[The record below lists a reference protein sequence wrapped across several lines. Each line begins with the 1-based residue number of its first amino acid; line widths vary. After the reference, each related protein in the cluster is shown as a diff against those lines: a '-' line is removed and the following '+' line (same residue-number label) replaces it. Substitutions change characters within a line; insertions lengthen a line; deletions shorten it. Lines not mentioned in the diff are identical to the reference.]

1 MKKFWLALVLGSV
14 LVLAAC
20 GGNDE
25 TTDNSDTIVDNNQ
38 GATDNT
44 EDDNDATENN
54 GDTSGDDPGEGTTD
68 TETADSG
75 SVAAGEKVVHQ
86 ACISCHGANLEG
98 MGNFPP
104 LNNVGSRLSQE
115 EILNVIQNGKGAMP
129 ANVVTG
135 EDAENAAAYLATL
148 K

>member
-20 GGNDE
+20 GSNDE
-25 TTDNSDTIVDNNQ
+25 TTDKSDTIVSNNQ

-54 GDTSGDDPGEGTTD
+54 GDPGEGTTD
-68 TETADSG
+68 AETADSG
-75 SVAAGEKVVHQ
+75 SIAAGEKVVHQ

-98 MGNFPP
+98 RGNIPP

-115 EILNVIQNGKGAMP
+115 EILNVIENGKGAMP
-129 ANVVTG
+129 PKIVTG